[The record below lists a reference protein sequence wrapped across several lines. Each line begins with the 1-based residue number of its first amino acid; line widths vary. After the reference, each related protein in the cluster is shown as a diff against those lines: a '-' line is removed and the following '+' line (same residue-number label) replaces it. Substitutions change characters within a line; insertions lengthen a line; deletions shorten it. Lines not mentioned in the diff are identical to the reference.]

1 MTGQLDILIFGA
13 HPDDAEIGM
22 GGTIAKHT
30 AAGYKVGICDLTRAE
45 MSSNGNV
52 DLRRAEAEEASAIL
66 GLHSRVNLGLPDR
79 GLFVCPEQIEAVTR
93 VIRQTAPTVVFAP
106 YWQDRHPDH
115 VQCSLIVQ
123 EALFNA
129 KLRKYVAD
137 LPAVQVPHV
146 YFYFIND
153 VYETDLAVD
162 IGEYYEIK
170 MNALSAFRSQ
180 FETVGPDND
189 YVPTPLNQRYLERVQ
204 ARDFLAGQKVGCS
217 YAESFVTKAPL
228 MIDYFGKGPGSS
240 ITGIGKVRA

>member
-1 MTGQLDILIFGA
+1 MTEPLDILIFGA

-30 AAGYKVGICDLTRAE
+30 AAGYKVGICDLTHAE
-45 MSSNGNV
+45 MSSNGTV
-52 DLRRAEAEEASAIL
+52 DLRRAEAEKASAVL
-66 GLHSRVNLGLPDR
+66 GLHARINLGLPDR
-79 GLFVCPEQIEAVTR
+79 GLFVCPEQVEAVTR
-93 VIRQTAPTVVFAP
+93 VIRGASPAVVFAP

-129 KLRKYVAD
+129 KLRKYAAD

-153 VYETDLAVD
+153 VYEADLAVD
-162 IGEYYEIK
+162 ISEYYEIK

-180 FETVGPDND
+180 FESAGPGND

-204 ARDFLAGQKVGCS
+204 ARDLLAGQKLGCS
-217 YAESFVTKAPL
+217 YAESFVAKSPL
-228 MIDYFGKGPGSS
+228 LIDYFGKGP
-240 ITGIGKVRA
+240 VHQLQV

>member
-1 MTGQLDILIFGA
+1 MTEPLDILIFGA

-30 AAGYKVGICDLTRAE
+30 AAGYKVGICDLTHAE
-45 MSSNGNV
+45 MSSNGTV
-52 DLRRAEAEEASAIL
+52 DLRRAEAEKASAVL
-66 GLHSRVNLGLPDR
+66 GLHARVNLGLPDR
-79 GLFVCPEQIEAVTR
+79 GLFVCPEQVEAVTR
-93 VIRQTAPTVVFAP
+93 VIRGASPAVVFAP

-129 KLRKYVAD
+129 KLRKYAAD
-137 LPAVQVPHV
+137 LPAVQVPRV

-153 VYETDLAVD
+153 VYEADLVVN
-162 IGEYYEIK
+162 ISEYYEIK

-180 FETVGPDND
+180 FESAGPGND

-204 ARDFLAGQKVGCS
+204 ARDLLAGQKLGCS
-217 YAESFVTKAPL
+217 YAESFVAKTPL
-228 MIDYFGKGPGSS
+228 LIDYFGKGP
-240 ITGIGKVRA
+240 VHQLQV